1 MVIDNTKFTA
11 TINEILNSKREEMEE
26 KESIIEK
33 IQNTKEFLDQSMQS
47 STATPRTS
55 DTLLSNLIHIL
66 GEYGI
71 KDTARLKDVL
81 ECVYLVLTV

>member
-11 TINEILNSKREEMEE
+11 TIDEILNSKREEMEE

-47 STATPRTS
+47 STVTPRTS
-55 DTLLSNLIHIL
+55 DTLLGELIHTL
-66 GEYGI
+66 GEHGI